1 MRAFARWLP
10 AGVQFSRI
18 PAVYM
23 KGGKTDHDGRRKNDS
38 SHDLEKLASSVAM
51 LAQRQE
57 DMDANIREIKKD
69 VGQMAQKAGRR
80 WDMIVEKAIAAI
92 VGALVGFVLLKLGL
106 G

>member
-1 MRAFARWLP
+1 
-10 AGVQFSRI
+10 
-18 PAVYM
+18 
-23 KGGKTDHDGRRKNDS
+23 
-38 SHDLEKLASSVAM
+38 M

-92 VGALVGFVLLKLGL
+92 VGALVGFLLLKLGL